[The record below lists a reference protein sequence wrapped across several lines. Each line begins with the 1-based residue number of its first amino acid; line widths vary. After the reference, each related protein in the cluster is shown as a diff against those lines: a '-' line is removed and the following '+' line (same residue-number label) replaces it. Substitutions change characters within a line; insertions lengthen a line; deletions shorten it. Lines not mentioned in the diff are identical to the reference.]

1 MGVMNEKELFDQLV
15 KTIFVY
21 RKPEDLKQ
29 FLTAIL
35 TPKELVEIS
44 TRLQIV
50 RLLKSGTPQREIAKK
65 LGVGVATVTRG
76 SRELLK
82 GNFKEID

>member
-1 MGVMNEKELFDQLV
+1 MGVMNEKELFEQLV
-15 KTIFVY
+15 KAMLVY
-21 RKPEDLKQ
+21 KKPIDLKQ

-44 TRLQIV
+44 TRLEIV
-50 RLLKSGTPQREIAKK
+50 KLLKKGVPQREIAKK

-76 SRELLK
+76 SRELNK
-82 GNFKEID
+82 GNFKDID

>member
-1 MGVMNEKELFDQLV
+1 MNEKELFDQLV

-21 RKPEDLKQ
+21 KKPEDLKQ

-50 RLLKSGTPQREIAKK
+50 RLLKRGIPQREIAKK

-82 GNFKEID
+82 ENFKEID